1 MDDFTHIGNSGNG
14 SSQIGID
21 DTYGYDDYTSQVEF
35 YVEYDRSGGA
45 SLTVDPTTLYY
56 DPGTSTYG
64 SSGGQSMGVYFDAAL
79 GLASA
84 LVPSENTYTQVV
96 HGVMHSSSGGGRSG
110 TSLDAGQDGT
120 LTDPYNDI
128 PWSIELSNQTDIFFG
143 RDASNDGS
151 LKIETVKATLG
162 DDFIDGGGG
171 YNFADFSNLNGE
183 RGYSSEEL
191 FQFNFRFRWYE
202 CRCICQSTKR
212 LC

>member
-1 MDDFTHIGNSGNG
+1 MDDFTHIGNGGNG

-21 DTYGYDDYTSQVEF
+21 DNPYGYDDYTSQVEF

-45 SLTVDPTTLYY
+45 SLTVDPSLYIMIQVHRPM
-56 DPGTSTYG
+56 DHQVVSP
-64 SSGGQSMGVYFDAAL
+64 MGVYFDAEL

-96 HGVMHSSSGGGRSG
+96 HGVMYSSSGGGRSG

-143 RDASNDGS
+143 RDASTDGS
-151 LKIETVKATLG
+151 LKVETVKATLG

-183 RGYSSEEL
+183 RGYSLEGIIPI
-191 FQFNFRFRWYE
+191 QF
-202 CRCICQSTKR
+202 
-212 LC
+212 